1 MAALS
6 DPPPAPLFAAI
17 LRPNRSASVK
27 AINLVIA
34 LLAGVFFLTGA
45 GFMLIGA
52 WPIMGFLGLEIGLL
66 YLALR
71 WNLLA
76 AGRQETVTLT
86 PGALTV
92 ERVDPWGNR
101 TAESLDP
108 AWARVTLDERQGRLE
123 IRSHGKG
130 IVVGRFLAPEELA
143 EFADALREAL
153 VKSRNAMP

>member
-1 MAALS
+1 MAES
-6 DPPPAPLFAAI
+6 TPAPIFAAI
-17 LRPNRSASVK
+17 LKPNRSASVR
-27 AINLVIA
+27 AINLVIV
-34 LLAGVFFLTGA
+34 LLAGVFFLTGI

-52 WPIMGFLGLEIGLL
+52 WPIMGFLGLEIVLL

-86 PGALTV
+86 PAALTV
-92 ERVDPWGNR
+92 ERIDPWGNR
-101 TAESLDP
+101 TTESLDP

-123 IRSHGKG
+123 IRSRGRG

-143 EFADALREAL
+143 EFAETLRGALA
-153 VKSRNAMP
+153 KSRSAVF